1 MDREPYT
8 SADFYRL
15 HSARYADVAH
25 AFGQSVYLTSSH
37 DWLKHDWDLLRR
49 AEALAPG
56 LRALDAG
63 CGAGARDVYK
73 LWCDGYE
80 VFGIDAVEENI
91 TVARRMH
98 PEIADRL
105 SVADLRQPLPYPA
118 EEFDLVLCNAVIQ
131 HIPREDTF
139 AITLPELVRVLR
151 RGGVLQLMFKRGKG
165 ILTLQDRD
173 YGVERSFLLYE
184 EDAILSSLDALG
196 LEPVDTPEAPGTVL
210 YFTDTKL
217 APHCAVHGRRQL

>member
-1 MDREPYT
+1 MDDPDT
-8 SADFYRL
+8 SADFYRF
-15 HSARYADVAH
+15 HSDRYADIAH
-25 AFGQSVYLTSSH
+25 AFGQSVYLESSQ
-37 DWLKHDWDLLRR
+37 DWLKNDWDLLHR
-49 AEALAPG
+49 AETLAPG

-80 VFGIDAVEENI
+80 AFGIDAVEENI
-91 TVARRMH
+91 IVARRMH

-105 SVADLRQPLPYPA
+105 FVADLREPLPFPP

-131 HIPREDTF
+131 HIPRQDTF
-139 AITLPELVRVLR
+139 AVTLPELVRVLR
-151 RGGVLQLMFKRGKG
+151 RGGVLQFMFKRGEG
-165 ILTLQDRD
+165 VLTLLDHD

-196 LEPVDTPEAPGTVL
+196 LELVDTPEAPGTVL
-210 YFTDTKL
+210 RFTDTKH
-217 APHCAVHGRRQL
+217 APHCAVHGRRRP

>member
-1 MDREPYT
+1 MNRNPDT

-15 HSARYADVAH
+15 HSGRYADVAH
-25 AFGQSVYLTSSH
+25 AFGQSVYLASSH
-37 DWLKHDWDLLRR
+37 DWLKNDWDLLRR

-63 CGAGARDVYK
+63 CGAGARDVHK
-73 LWCDGYE
+73 LWYDGYE
-80 VFGIDAVEENI
+80 AFGIDAVEENLV
-91 TVARRMH
+91 VARRMH

-105 SVADLRQPLPYPA
+105 SMADLREPLPFPP

-139 AITLPELVRVLR
+139 AVTLPELVRVLR
-151 RGGVLQLMFKRGKG
+151 RRGVLQLMFKRGKG
-165 ILTLQDRD
+165 VLTLQDHD

-196 LEPVDTPEAPGTVL
+196 LELVDTPEAPGTVL
-210 YFTDTKL
+210 HFTDTKH
-217 APHCAVHGRRQL
+217 APHCAVHGRKRS